1 MAGDSCA
8 SSSAGDLT
16 SHCQFAAAEVD
27 QSMFEN
33 ASASAAPTPRAQHV
47 PAAAGTVPQPCR
59 PAGSQHLR
67 NLGKAVGA
75 KVNDLLRRRE
85 PAGLPDVG
93 AMEVNANAGAV
104 LGAGQPA
111 AEDGAVELDAFPRL
125 EPPPPITKKRTPR
138 ALKTPQDMLIAPQP
152 EGTSARSGTEESPE
166 PPTAHPDPTEEQ
178 LGMGDLSPPEC
189 PGVPSVTGALEPSGD
204 QPTSALPV
212 PDLIHKGSRESQWQV
227 AERATE
233 MSASTE
239 KPSRRPGLEHEPP
252 GSTGRPEPRS
262 PGWEV
267 EGAHPDLLSFE

>member
-1 MAGDSCA
+1 MS
-8 SSSAGDLT
+8 
-16 SHCQFAAAEVD
+16 
-27 QSMFEN
+27 
-33 ASASAAPTPRAQHV
+33 V
-47 PAAAGTVPQPCR
+47 PAVCTLCQGPST
-59 PAGSQHLR
+59 
-67 NLGKAVGA
+67 
-75 KVNDLLRRRE
+75 
-85 PAGLPDVG
+85 GLCELSLC
-93 AMEVNANAGAV
+93 AYR
-104 LGAGQPA
+104 
-111 AEDGAVELDAFPRL
+111 AVELDAFPRL

-178 LGMGDLSPPEC
+178 LGMGNASPPEC
-189 PGVPSVTGALEPSGD
+189 PGVPSVTGALEPTGD